1 MVGNP
6 VSLNYGAKV
15 ETVTDY
21 TTSDGLFGVTR
32 QYRNRPRQ
40 ATHEIAGFGRNW
52 HGVVPGRITV
62 YGGDAEHI
70 VYLAVDGG
78 SSGARATSPYDRQVW
93 TYGKILSERR
103 QFSMVLVP
111 TEDRVQY
118 FYNGPAVAN
127 GPGEFRMEDAR
138 GNYIL
143 FRRSGVY
150 DPDVGRYLVPVESGK
165 PSGYKIFYEYPDSG
179 EFPNRI
185 RDSFGRVMDLT
196 WATIERGTD
205 DPIDGG
211 DRQKTLNE
219 ILLPDATRLQ
229 YGYGM
234 AAADGTIRKDRLET
248 VKRVDT
254 VGATLW
260 ARSYLYENATY
271 PHSMTGTID
280 QNGARLSTYT
290 YGSGNVVTSTEQ
302 AGGVNRYTIA
312 NFEELLWYGV
322 FRHRQVTNPLGRR
335 EDYVFT
341 RSPAAVDYSPMKLLS
356 ITGHPTAN
364 VPADLRSFQY
374 EGIPWETAM
383 TSFTDA
389 EENKTYLPYGVS
401 NDLRPPSFVEAS
413 TSPLARATNITW
425 HPRFDFA
432 TREERPGL
440 RVDYTHTPSGQIL
453 TRTETDT
460 TTQTIPYATTGQS
473 RTWTYDWSTAGRLL
487 SEDGP
492 RPLTLGKDDL
502 TIFAYDAQGNLT
514 SMTNGLG
521 HFTGFSGYDAN
532 GRPSMMT
539 DLNGIR
545 TTFTYDALGRAKI
558 VTLKH
563 PTTVG
568 SDAITTLDYDVEGRV
583 IGVKTPTTE
592 KLFIDYNL
600 AGQLTAIRAAN
611 GERIDYTHNAMSNVT
626 GEITRRTNATAA
638 RTVARAFD
646 ELGRMLTET
655 LGPGRTTTWA
665 YDKVGNAT
673 RVTSPR
679 SQATD
684 FSFDALNRLV
694 SSVAPDS
701 GTTATGFD
709 VFDDTTSHTDAAN
722 VQTTFVRNGF
732 GDIIREVSP
741 DRGTSTFYYDAAGDV
756 TASIDGRGQRIDY
769 TRDILGRVTKK
780 TPVGRPAS
788 EIVTYTWDSAGL
800 SGSYGK
806 GRLATVVDGSGT
818 TKFKYDHRGNLLI
831 KEQMIGSAT
840 ASLTYAYSLGDRVT
854 TMTYP
859 SGRQVLYTYD
869 TKGRVT
875 QVRTRATSTATLVT
889 LMSTMTYEPFGAL
902 KSANFG
908 NTLKLTQA
916 WGNDARLASK
926 RVYRATGG
934 ANVSLLSYSYD
945 ASDNMTAITDGVDPA
960 RSTSFGYDPLERLTR
975 IDGNLAGG
983 MKREDHVHDPNG
995 NRIRVE
1001 RRALA
1006 TDVTPANTDNYTT
1019 APGTNRLASIATAA
1033 GTREITYD
1041 ARGNTESET
1050 RPASV
1055 AVSAGYDGYARL
1067 VSYAQGGTA
1076 LAHSYNG
1083 LDDRVATVNG
1093 SDTRRFVYDDDGR
1106 VLGEYGT
1113 SATDVK
1119 AEYIWLS
1126 ATAANDNQTP
1136 STALGTGFGGDDG
1149 TGGYT
1154 PLAIASAPSGGSAS
1168 LVWVHANHLGVP
1180 LTTTD
1185 ATGTEVTPST
1195 DYTALGFPGQ
1205 MKTLPDLWYNRHRDY
1220 DPGTGRYVQ
1229 ADPIGLAGDAN
1240 PFAYAR
1246 GNPLKYIDP
1255 SGEFVPLAAVAIGFA
1270 VGAAIDFTIQYFGER
1285 KDLECIDWTSVGI
1298 SGGLGALGGGIGS
1311 IGRVAKV
1318 GKEFSHWIPG
1328 RYINPAS
1335 KSYKPWLDK
1344 PLLRDFINS
1353 RALNGNY
1360 VSPKFHDLTDFYRR
1374 TAGSKVADKFN
1385 SGLQQILRLPSWFA
1399 RPTAA
1404 VAVGANSASE
1414 RR

>member
-1 MVGNP
+1 M
-6 VSLNYGAKV
+6 
-15 ETVTDY
+15 
-21 TTSDGLFGVTR
+21 
-32 QYRNRPRQ
+32 
-40 ATHEIAGFGRNW
+40 
-52 HGVVPGRITV
+52 
-62 YGGDAEHI
+62 
-70 VYLAVDGG
+70 
-78 SSGARATSPYDRQVW
+78 
-93 TYGKILSERR
+93 
-103 QFSMVLVP
+103 
-111 TEDRVQY
+111 
-118 FYNGPAVAN
+118 
-127 GPGEFRMEDAR
+127 
-138 GNYIL
+138 
-143 FRRSGVY
+143 
-150 DPDVGRYLVPVESGK
+150 
-165 PSGYKIFYEYPDSG
+165 
-179 EFPNRI
+179 
-185 RDSFGRVMDLT
+185 
-196 WATIERGTD
+196 
-205 DPIDGG
+205 
-211 DRQKTLNE
+211 
-219 ILLPDATRLQ
+219 
-229 YGYGM
+229 
-234 AAADGTIRKDRLET
+234 
-248 VKRVDT
+248 
-254 VGATLW
+254 
-260 ARSYLYENATY
+260 
-271 PHSMTGTID
+271 
-280 QNGARLSTYT
+280 
-290 YGSGNVVTSTEQ
+290 
-302 AGGVNRYTIA
+302 
-312 NFEELLWYGV
+312 
-322 FRHRQVTNPLGRR
+322 
-335 EDYVFT
+335 
-341 RSPAAVDYSPMKLLS
+341 
-356 ITGHPTAN
+356 
-364 VPADLRSFQY
+364 
-374 EGIPWETAM
+374 
-383 TSFTDA
+383 
-389 EENKTYLPYGVS
+389 
-401 NDLRPPSFVEAS
+401 
-413 TSPLARATNITW
+413 
-425 HPRFDFA
+425 
-432 TREERPGL
+432 
-440 RVDYTHTPSGQIL
+440 
-453 TRTETDT
+453 
-460 TTQTIPYATTGQS
+460 
-473 RTWTYDWSTAGRLL
+473 
-487 SEDGP
+487 
-492 RPLTLGKDDL
+492 
-502 TIFAYDAQGNLT
+502 
-514 SMTNGLG
+514 
-521 HFTGFSGYDAN
+521 
-532 GRPSMMT
+532 
-539 DLNGIR
+539 
-545 TTFTYDALGRAKI
+545 
-558 VTLKH
+558 
-563 PTTVG
+563 
-568 SDAITTLDYDVEGRV
+568 
-583 IGVKTPTTE
+583 
-592 KLFIDYNL
+592 
-600 AGQLTAIRAAN
+600 
-611 GERIDYTHNAMSNVT
+611 
-626 GEITRRTNATAA
+626 
-638 RTVARAFD
+638 
-646 ELGRMLTET
+646 
-655 LGPGRTTTWA
+655 
-665 YDKVGNAT
+665 
-673 RVTSPR
+673 
-679 SQATD
+679 
-684 FSFDALNRLV
+684 
-694 SSVAPDS
+694 
-701 GTTATGFD
+701 
-709 VFDDTTSHTDAAN
+709 
-722 VQTTFVRNGF
+722 
-732 GDIIREVSP
+732 
-741 DRGTSTFYYDAAGDV
+741 

-1240 PFAYAR
+1240 PYGYAKA
-1246 GNPLKYIDP
+1246 NPLRFIDP
-1255 SGEFVPLAAVAIGFA
+1255 SGLGPTGSA
-1270 VGAAIDFTIQYFGER
+1270 VGGF
-1285 KDLECIDWTSVGI
+1285 VGTLLGRA
-1298 SGGLGALGGGIGS
+1298 GGVVAGGGVAGPPGAVVGGTLGGIGGRK
-1311 IGRVAKV
+1311 IGERVGSAIEDGVKACLN
-1318 GKEFSHWIPG
+1318 GGNDDRDPQCHT
-1328 RYINPAS
+1328 A
-1335 KSYKPWLDK
+1335 KPWELKQAGIDPHKVKMEMGYVPMSRFDICKCRDGSFRIAPVGTCSTTRKFLDFV
-1344 PLLRDFINS
+1344 D
-1353 RALNGNY
+1353 
-1360 VSPKFHDLTDFYRR
+1360 
-1374 TAGSKVADKFN
+1374 
-1385 SGLQQILRLPSWFA
+1385 
-1399 RPTAA
+1399 
-1404 VAVGANSASE
+1404 
-1414 RR
+1414 